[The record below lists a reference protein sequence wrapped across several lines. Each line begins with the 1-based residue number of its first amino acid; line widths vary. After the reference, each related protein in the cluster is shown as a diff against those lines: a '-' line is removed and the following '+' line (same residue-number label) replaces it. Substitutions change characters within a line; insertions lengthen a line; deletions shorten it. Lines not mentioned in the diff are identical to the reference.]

1 MSFILYSSNVDMGK
15 AINDYSDSVV
25 SRVNN
30 IVSLGYAEY
39 VSALTLAALWI
50 YLYEVD
56 KGPMLVRLALA
67 NEGRKFRTRTEVN
80 TFYGSDCQMFDA
92 LMPHGHHVRTACGI
106 ESLLTELSD
115 KGHALAK
122 GSDKEYPYTQAFMQW
137 CIDKFGK
144 SHSINTMSILPM
156 MRYYNWD

>member
-1 MSFILYSSNVDMGK
+1 MLYSSNVDMRK
-15 AINDYSDSVV
+15 AINDYSDRLV
-25 SRVNN
+25 SRINN

-39 VSALTLAALWI
+39 VITLTLAALWI

-67 NEGRKFRTRTEVN
+67 NEGKKFRTRNEVN
-80 TFYGSDCQMFDA
+80 TFYGSDNHMFNA
-92 LMPHGHHVRTACGI
+92 LMPQGCNVKTACGI
-106 ESLLTELSD
+106 ESLLTNLSN
-115 KGHALAK
+115 KGHTLAK

-144 SHSINTMSILPM
+144 SHGINTVSILPM
-156 MRYYNWD
+156 MRYYNWE